1 VTPAELSRTVL
12 RTVRRA
18 VEADELSLSVLE
30 LPEQVLVQRPP
41 RPGCGD
47 YATNVALKLAGPAGR
62 PPRQVAEI
70 LRRHLALAPGI
81 ARVDIA
87 EPGFLNITLDAVT
100 HADLVRA
107 VRQRG
112 PAYGHGEGLRDVRVT
127 IVPADPQE
135 ARATV
140 VAEAANRLLRAGG
153 AQEGPPEPAKPQ
165 PVAAPL
171 DELLRAL
178 GPDAARWALLRP
190 PPGDVPQ
197 PDPAVHLTQRASNPL
212 FRVRYA
218 HARTRALLRNAHDLG
233 IEPAAGDHA
242 AYRHPAETDLLG
254 LIADFPRVVDAA
266 ARHRAPDRVA
276 RHAERTADA
285 FFRFHDECPVLPKG
299 DEKPSAVHGARLAL
313 AEAAGTVLANGLTL
327 LGISAPDHL

>member
-18 VEADELSLSVLE
+18 VEAEELSV
-30 LPEQVLVQRPP
+30 PVQGAWQEQLVVQRPP
-41 RPGCGD
+41 RPGHGD

-62 PPRQVAEI
+62 PARQVAEI
-70 LRRHLALAPGI
+70 LRRHLAQAPGI
-81 ARVDIA
+81 ARVEIA
-87 EPGFLNITLDAVT
+87 EPGFLNITLDAVSY
-100 HADLVRA
+100 ADLVRT
-107 VRQRG
+107 VGQKG
-112 PAYGHGEGLRDVRVT
+112 PLYGHGDGLHDLRVT
-127 IVPADPQE
+127 ATGPADT
-135 ARATV
+135 RAALTAEV
-140 VAEAANRLLRAGG
+140 VNRLLAAAG
-153 AQEGPPEPAKPQ
+153 AGPGEPEPVTVH
-165 PVAAPL
+165 PVGEPL
-171 DELLRAL
+171 PDLLRAL

-190 PPGDVPQ
+190 PAWDPPQ
-197 PDPAVHLTQRASNPL
+197 LDPAVHLAQRASNPL

-218 HARTRALLRNAHDLG
+218 HARSRALLRNAHDLG
-233 IEPAAGDHA
+233 VGTEPGE
-242 AYRHPAETDLLG
+242 YRHPAETELLG
-254 LIADFPRVVDAA
+254 LIADFPRVVEAA

-299 DEKPSAVHGARLAL
+299 EEKPSAVHGARLAL

>member
-1 VTPAELSRTVL
+1 MTPAELSRTVL

-18 VEADELSLSVLE
+18 VEAEELRLDGPE
-30 LPEQVLVQRPP
+30 LPERIVVRRPP

-47 YATNVALKLAGPAGR
+47 YATNVALRLAGPAGQ
-62 PPRQVAEI
+62 PPRQIAEI
-70 LRRHLALAPGI
+70 LSRHLAAAPGI
-81 ARVDIA
+81 ARVEIA
-87 EPGFLNITLDAVT
+87 EPGFLNITLDAVS
-100 HADLVRA
+100 HAGIVRS
-107 VRQRG
+107 VRESG
-112 PAYGHGEGLRDVRVT
+112 PAYGQGDGLRDVRVT
-127 IVPADPQE
+127 VVPADPGE
-135 ARATV
+135 ARAAV
-140 VAEAANRLLRAGG
+140 FAEAAGRLLRAAG
-153 AQEGPPEPAKPQ
+153 ARPGAPEPVVPQ
-165 PVAAPL
+165 GVAVPL
-171 DELLRAL
+171 DELLSTL

-197 PDPAVHLTQRASNPL
+197 PDPAVHLPQRASNPL

-218 HARTRALLRNAHDLG
+218 HARTRALTRNAHDLG
-233 IEPAAGDHA
+233 IEPATGEHA

-299 DEKPSAVHGARLAL
+299 EEKPSAVHGARLAL
-313 AEAAGTVLANGLTL
+313 AEAAGTVLANGLSL